1 MTLPLFTFLFAIPPP
16 PPRRPTNRPTSL
28 PQNKHTLF
36 ATKCFCFNYFNLFHS
51 LRDWGGV
58 TQKDGQNRRGVGV
71 QREPG
76 RQRKEEEEEK
86 RSSCGGGEHSGLA
99 NTFRVRNTFGWG
111 TRSLRPRGST
121 GRRVRIFGESERSEP
136 SGVAKLFR
144 VGNALGRGDARGCF
158 RRCGDRPP
166 ARERGRASLRL
177 SRGCAVLRSKS
188 VSGMNFF
195 GSVLD
200 AVRRGGRAVR

>member
-1 MTLPLFTFLFAIPPP
+1 MFLFQLFQFLSLVERLLDRKTGRIDGAWAFRESLADSE
-16 PPRRPTNRPTSL
+16 RR
-28 PQNKHTLF
+28 
-36 ATKCFCFNYFNLFHS
+36 
-51 LRDWGGV
+51 
-58 TQKDGQNRRGVGV
+58 RR
-71 QREPG
+71 
-76 RQRKEEEEEK
+76 
-86 RSSCGGGEHSGLA
+86 RSDQVVGGGSKRPGLA

-111 TRSLRPRGST
+111 TRSLRDLGGRGGST
-121 GRRVRIFGESERSEP
+121 GRRVRIFGESERRRRSEP

-144 VGNALGRGDARGCF
+144 VGNALGWGDLDARGCF

>member
-1 MTLPLFTFLFAIPPP
+1 MFLFQLFQFLSLVERLLDRKTGRIDGAWAFRESLADSE
-16 PPRRPTNRPTSL
+16 RR
-28 PQNKHTLF
+28 
-36 ATKCFCFNYFNLFHS
+36 
-51 LRDWGGV
+51 
-58 TQKDGQNRRGVGV
+58 RR
-71 QREPG
+71 R
-76 RQRKEEEEEK
+76 
-86 RSSCGGGEHSGLA
+86 RSDQVVGGGGSKRPGLA

-111 TRSLRPRGST
+111 TRSLRDPGEGLST
-121 GRRVRIFGESERSEP
+121 GRRVRIFGESERRRRSEP

-144 VGNALGRGDARGCF
+144 VGSASGRGDARGCF

-177 SRGCAVLRSKS
+177 SRGVPRSKS

-200 AVRRGGRAVR
+200 AVRRGGRAVW